1 MSQQK
6 VDPSVKKS
14 LERKH
19 LQEALDILRGASE
32 YGRMMA
38 DQVFGEVVEAGES
51 PDFILK
57 MPSRPDT
64 LIGVEHLHTDP
75 SGRQYSNQGRRGKP
89 PTHQSALKRV
99 RRAQDALQEDG
110 RQIDWEDQE
119 QISRIAERLNQIISD
134 DARILSESD
143 APRQIEDLKLS
154 LQHHLRKTESYR
166 NNVLDHGSH
175 MSPRQ
180 EYGGL
185 VFYIDMQ
192 CDYSYFT
199 INQPGRAPRQCRQGE
214 LPVFPEIIQ
223 LIREAAR
230 NDVKWMLIST
240 STLITDEMTGALLF
254 DTTDIETSMR
264 QQGLN
269 PCLRFICQMHK
280 PFDDERPFVHNGEV
294 NDDNGIDLILN
305 KKQLAG
311 TRRQLQRL
319 VKVKA
324 CKAIDAMEQNQ
335 TFIASP
341 AVQLMINRYGT
352 YLLKYKRHGVPLK
365 PGVMDRLLGLI
376 RH

>member
-1 MSQQK
+1 
-6 VDPSVKKS
+6 
-14 LERKH
+14 
-19 LQEALDILRGASE
+19 
-32 YGRMMA
+32 
-38 DQVFGEVVEAGES
+38 
-51 PDFILK
+51 
-57 MPSRPDT
+57 
-64 LIGVEHLHTDP
+64 
-75 SGRQYSNQGRRGKP
+75 
-89 PTHQSALKRV
+89 
-99 RRAQDALQEDG
+99 
-110 RQIDWEDQE
+110 
-119 QISRIAERLNQIISD
+119 
-134 DARILSESD
+134 
-143 APRQIEDLKLS
+143 
-154 LQHHLRKTESYR
+154 
-166 NNVLDHGSH
+166 
-175 MSPRQ
+175 
-180 EYGGL
+180 
-185 VFYIDMQ
+185 
-192 CDYSYFT
+192 
-199 INQPGRAPRQCRQGE
+199 
-214 LPVFPEIIQ
+214 
-223 LIREAAR
+223 
-230 NDVKWMLIST
+230 
-240 STLITDEMTGALLF
+240 MTGALLF

>member
-6 VDPSVKKS
+6 VDSSVKKS

-19 LQEALDILRGASE
+19 FQQALDVLRTESE
-32 YGRMMA
+32 CGRMMA
-38 DQVFGEVVEAGES
+38 DQVFGEVVKAEES
-51 PDFILK
+51 PDFIMK

-64 LIGVEHLHTDP
+64 IIGVEHLHTDP
-75 SGRQYSNQGRRGKP
+75 SGREYSNQGRRSKP
-89 PTHQSALKRV
+89 PTHQSELKRV

-110 RQIDWEDQE
+110 RQIDWDDHE
-119 QISRIAERLNQIISD
+119 QISGIAERLNKIISD

-166 NNVLDHGSH
+166 NNVLNCGSR
-175 MSPRQ
+175 MSPRH

-199 INQPGRAPRQCRQGE
+199 INQPGRVPRKCHQGE
-214 LPVFPEIIQ
+214 LPLFPEIIR
-223 LIREAAR
+223 LIREAAK
-230 NDVKWMLIST
+230 NDVRWILIST
-240 STLITDEMTGALLF
+240 STMITDDMTGALLF

-280 PFDDERPFVHNGEV
+280 PFDGERPFVHKGEV
-294 NDDNGIDLILN
+294 NDDNGIDFILN
-305 KKQLAG
+305 RKQHAG

-319 VKVKA
+319 VKVEV
-324 CKAIDAMEQNQ
+324 CKAIDAMEHNQ

-352 YLLKYKRHGVPLK
+352 YLLKCKQPGVTLK

>member
-6 VDPSVKKS
+6 VDPSVKKC

-19 LQEALDILRGASE
+19 FQEALDALRGASE

-38 DQVFGEVVEAGES
+38 DQVFGEIVEAEES
-51 PDFILK
+51 PDFIMK
-57 MPSRPDT
+57 MPSRSDT

-75 SGRQYSNQGRRGKP
+75 SGREYSNRGRRSRP
-89 PTHQSALKRV
+89 PTHQSELKRV
-99 RRAQDALQEDG
+99 RRVQDALQEDG
-110 RQIDWEDQE
+110 RRIDWDDRE
-119 QISRIAERLNQIISD
+119 QVSRIVERLNKIISD

-154 LQHHLRKTESYR
+154 LQHHLQKTESYR
-166 NNVLDHGSH
+166 NNVQNYGSH
-175 MSPRQ
+175 MSPRH

-199 INQPGRAPRQCRQGE
+199 INQPGQPPRQCRQGE

-223 LIREAAR
+223 LIREAAED
-230 NDVKWMLIST
+230 DVRWVLIST
-240 STLITDEMTGALLF
+240 STLITDEMTSALLF

-280 PFDDERPFVHNGEV
+280 PFDDERPFVHKGEV
-294 NDDNGIDLILN
+294 NGDNGIDLILN

-319 VKVKA
+319 VKVEA
-324 CKAIDAMEQNQ
+324 CKAIDAMEHNQ
-335 TFIASP
+335 AFIASP
-341 AVQLMINRYGT
+341 VVQLMINICGT
-352 YLLKYKRHGVPLK
+352 YLLKCKRPGVPLK
-365 PGVMDRLLGLI
+365 PGVMDRLLGL
-376 RH
+376 RKR